1 MYFGDMYLLSLQW
14 TYKQNKKFILK
25 YVITMMTQLGQV
37 NSMSISASVNNCIA

>member
-25 YVITMMTQLGQV
+25 YGQV